1 MGTLDILGLDICKEN
16 DILKQEISKL
26 NVIPVQEEVLQIHG
40 FMPPKKAEGNV
51 CLVYENVNG
60 LKTPLPN
67 NKKVESMKEIHEA
80 QDWHCGLLQAQ
91 NKFQA
96 QEKCQWLQ
104 PAIQGG
110 RRPNQSIAAHKVHEN
125 IGRIQQGGTSLL
137 LFGHLTQQLDPN
149 ESGKD
154 PTV

>member
-80 QDWHCGLLQAQ
+80 QD
-91 NKFQA
+91 
-96 QEKCQWLQ
+96 
-104 PAIQGG
+104 
-110 RRPNQSIAAHKVHEN
+110 
-125 IGRIQQGGTSLL
+125 
-137 LFGHLTQQLDPN
+137 
-149 ESGKD
+149 
-154 PTV
+154 